1 MKNNKLLLV
10 AIREYIRT
18 IRKPTFWLAT
28 IIFPVFMFGVTYISG
43 YSAQYTED
51 KVKEEIQQ
59 VKRILI
65 VNETGLINPNFIQA
79 PYELINSIDEGVS
92 EVKNNQAE
100 VLFVYPN
107 DIALSKSI
115 QIFTQDEGIISYGK
129 YTPVAQELLKQII
142 LSEVND
148 PTKIALFNSPIQ
160 ANTTYFKNGVEN
172 DVRLEKY
179 IVPIVALI
187 LYFVMVFMGTNF
199 LLMSVSEEK
208 ENRMME
214 IVLTTVTSKQLIW
227 GKIVGLVGIVISQ
240 LIVLVTLGGIGLWFT
255 LDRLPIQI
263 DFSLIPI
270 SVLGIGLN
278 LFYIFAGFLMI
289 ATAMVGV
296 GAAMPTYRDAQ
307 QFSSFFIIAAIAP
320 IYFVTIILADPNGLV
335 ARITSYFPLTSPLI
349 FLGRN
354 ALGALP
360 TWEALI
366 SIPLLIIYV
375 AIGFWIAFKLFEFGS
390 IEYKDKLSLKQ
401 LFNKR

>member
-28 IIFPVFMFGVTYISG
+28 IIFPVFMIGVSYISG
-43 YSAQYTED
+43 YSAQYTEN
-51 KVKEEIQQ
+51 KVKEELKL

-65 VNETGLINPNFIQA
+65 VDDTGFITSNFIQK
-79 PYELINSIDEGVS
+79 PYELITSIDEGVT
-92 EVKNNQAE
+92 EVKNNDAE
-100 VLFVYPN
+100 VLFVYPK
-107 DIALSKSI
+107 DIRENKSI
-115 QIFTQDEGIISYGK
+115 QIFTQDEGIMSYGK
-129 YTPVAQELLKQII
+129 YTPVAQELLKQVI
-142 LSEVND
+142 LSGVND
-148 PTKIALFNSPIQ
+148 PEKIQLFNSPIQ
-160 ANTTYFKNGVEN
+160 AKTTYFKNGVVN

-179 IVPIVALI
+179 IVPIVALV
-187 LYFVMVFMGTNF
+187 LYFIMVFMGTNF

-214 IVLTTVTSKQLIW
+214 IVLTTITSKQLIW
-227 GKIVGLVGIVISQ
+227 GKIIGLVAIVISQ
-240 LIVLVTLGGIGLWFT
+240 LVVLAILGGIGIWML
-255 LDRLPIQI
+255 LNRLPITI
-263 DFSLIPI
+263 NFSEIPL
-270 SVLGIGLN
+270 SVFGIAFN

-296 GAAMPTYRDAQ
+296 GAAMPNYRDAQ

-320 IYFVTIILADPNGLV
+320 IYFVTIIIADPNGLV

-375 AIGFWIAFKLFEFGS
+375 IIGFWIAFKLFEFGS